1 MVKRVP
7 KEKIE
12 DIVGVK
18 RADFEHWGIA
28 RSKDETVYVLHSQA
42 CLDTDRIM
50 YDCIYTVAQ
59 ERGIDLDRWVQD
71 KPVQLRVE
79 GGRLVPREAN
89 TRRKAEKHLTRK
101 RK

>member
-12 DIVGVK
+12 EIVGVK
-18 RADFEHWGIA
+18 RADYEHWGIA
-28 RSKDETVYVLHSQA
+28 RSKDQQVYVLHSQA

-59 ERGIDLDRWVQD
+59 ERGIDLDRWQEDV
-71 KPVQLRVE
+71 PAQLRVE
-79 GGRLVPREAN
+79 GGRLVPREAD
-89 TRRKAEKHLTRK
+89 TSGKANKRLTRK